1 MDIVHILLL
10 LLAGGLSGFLA
21 GFFGVGGGIILV
33 PILLWFFQYIGVS
46 SLVATHLAFG
56 TSLFVIIFASTA
68 SASRYHANG
77 HILWKAVLVIGCAS
91 VIGAWAGS
99 WVAGDL
105 QGKTLQ
111 RIFAVVV
118 IVAALRL
125 LSEQRKPKGD
135 PEPKLGI
142 PGLAGTGVV
151 VGIVSSLAGVGG
163 GVFSIPI
170 MYSLLRF
177 PLKRALG
184 TSSATIV
191 ITACAASIGY
201 VVRGWG
207 NPILPSGTAG
217 YVDILH
223 AIPVIAGTIPMAMVG
238 ANVAGTTKTDTLRKI
253 FAGFLI
259 LVAVKMLFF

>member
-1 MDIVHILLL
+1 MDLQHILIL

-33 PILLWFFQYIGVS
+33 PILLSYFQYIGVS

-56 TSLFVIIFASTA
+56 TSLFVIIFASSA
-68 SASRYHANG
+68 SASQYHRNG
-77 HILWKAVLVIGCAS
+77 HIIWRAVLVIGCVS
-91 VIGAWAGS
+91 VLGAWAGS
-99 WVAGDL
+99 WVAGGL

-111 RIFAVVV
+111 RIFAAVV

-125 LSEQRKPKGD
+125 LSEQRKPKGE
-135 PEPKLGI
+135 PEPRLGI
-142 PGLAGTGVV
+142 PGLAGTGLV

-170 MYSLLRF
+170 MYTLLHF

-191 ITACAASIGY
+191 ITALAAAAGY

-238 ANVAGTTKTDTLRKI
+238 ATVAGKTKSATLRKV
-253 FAGFLI
+253 FAGFLL